1 MAGSEDERP
10 ILSFDIDGVL
20 ARPPLNQDLTMN
32 RDVRMAPAPEG
43 AGPTGAAELEGP
55 GRPASAWDRLLM
67 ESFYRVRYLRRGAM
81 PGAAEVVRAAA
92 ASYRVIVLSAR
103 DWRGRESTLGWL
115 RRHEVL
121 PQLELVVL
129 NDSAR
134 FGRRLS
140 SARFKERA
148 CARLGVRRHVD
159 DDAATAA
166 LLARSGVAVD
176 LIDWPRSRG
185 LAFPAGVRRWDDLA
199 GLRAAL
205 EQEGRAGGGC

>member
-1 MAGSEDERP
+1 MAGGVGDRP

-32 RDVRMAPAPEG
+32 RDVGMAPAPGGKGPVG
-43 AGPTGAAELEGP
+43 APDLVRPAG
-55 GRPASAWDRLLM
+55 PASAWDRLLM
-67 ESFYRVRYLRRGAM
+67 GSFYRVRYLRRGAM
-81 PGAAEVVRAAA
+81 PGAAEVVRAATV
-92 ASYRVIVLSAR
+92 SYRVIALSAR
-103 DWRGRESTLGWL
+103 DWRGRESTLDWL
-115 RRHEVL
+115 ERHEIL
-121 PQLELVVL
+121 PQLDLVVL

-199 GLRAAL
+199 ALRAAL
-205 EQEGRAGGGC
+205 AKEG